1 MYCHIMCMLF
11 LYLENSIFY
20 IIGLL
25 CSIARSERDG
35 TCAETRFGLSRETDE
50 SI

>member
-1 MYCHIMCMLF
+1 MEAEALDHTVWRTLSGRGYGRLK
-11 LYLENSIFY
+11 
-20 IIGLL
+20 
-25 CSIARSERDG
+25 RDG